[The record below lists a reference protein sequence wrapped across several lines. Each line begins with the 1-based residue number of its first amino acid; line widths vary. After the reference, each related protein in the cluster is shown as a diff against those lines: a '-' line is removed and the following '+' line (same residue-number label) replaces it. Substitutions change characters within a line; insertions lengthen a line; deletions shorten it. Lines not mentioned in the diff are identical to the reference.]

1 MNTTQIISSLINL
14 FRTLLPNVLAKK
26 DPQASPN
33 STQGRDLQINPVAF
47 NITEELWGMF
57 STKAKTNLPLKDAL
71 NEMAV
76 SPDDDDAAASLRL
89 QIKKLLTK
97 DHSLRDIIKGKLNEV
112 TASGFHL
119 NYSIG
124 LSSFKWLEVLDKNDD
139 TLKRLEMIRQFRCG
153 VPIHH
158 ITEAFH
164 TDAEYIHRVNAAF
177 SHSGTQGIISGSNVR
192 HWLDTLDPHDNILR
206 RLDMI
211 GQLKSGTS
219 PEIIARQ
226 YNTLPDYIHRIST
239 AFEKHGAIGIL
250 TEEDFR
256 KYRTIYPDTIR
267 ICSFNLHGTQDS
279 NDYYRFK
286 RIAHELSGF
295 EPEICS
301 FQEVISGYGIE
312 ETSGQI
318 ATWLTN
324 ITGYHYRTFFG
335 LCHLFMD
342 KYPEG
347 IAVSAKYQ
355 LKNTNIIDLNKG
367 LRGDV
372 RPLMERFAAVAEVE
386 IRGKKIVFAS
396 AHLDHSEDERVRPA
410 QVEKL
415 YHEIQRIFGKN
426 DIYCTILAGDFND
439 IEGSKTIEY
448 LIEKGYK
455 DAYRECSPTGGNTY
469 PSHNP
474 YTRIDYIMVKGDVK
488 FIQTSLILKDPSLSD
503 HVGILA
509 VIE

>member
-1 MNTTQIISSLINL
+1 MDTTQIISSLINL
-14 FRTLLPNVLAKK
+14 FRTLLPNVLSKK
-26 DPQASPN
+26 DSQ
-33 STQGRDLQINPVAF
+33 RKDLQINPVAF
-47 NITEELWGMF
+47 NVTEELWGILM
-57 STKAKTNLPLKDAL
+57 SKAKTNIPLKDAL

-76 SPDDDDAAASLRL
+76 LPDDDDVAASLRL
-89 QIKKLLTK
+89 QFKKLLAK
-97 DHSLRDIIKGKLNEV
+97 DESLQDIIGDKLNEV
-112 TASGFHL
+112 INSGFQL

-124 LSSFKWLEVLDKNDD
+124 LSSFKWLEVLDKNDA

-153 VPIHH
+153 VPLHQ

-164 TDAEYIHRVNAAF
+164 TDTEYVHRVNAAF
-177 SHSGTQGIISGSNVR
+177 SHSGTQGVISGSNVR
-192 HWLDTLDPHDNILR
+192 HWLDTLDPNDNILR

-211 GQLKSGTS
+211 GQLKSGTP

-226 YNTLPDYIHRIST
+226 YNTLPDYVHRIAS
-239 AFEKHGAIGIL
+239 AFDKYGAVGIL

-267 ICSFNLHGTQDS
+267 ICSFNLHGTHDS

-286 RIAHELSGF
+286 RIAHELSAY

-312 ETSGQI
+312 ETSAQI

-335 LCHLFMD
+335 HCHLFMD

-355 LKNTNIIDLNKG
+355 LKNTNLIDLNKG
-367 LRGDV
+367 LRGEV
-372 RPLMERFAAVAEVE
+372 HPLMERFAAVSEVE

-396 AHLDHSEDERVRPA
+396 VHLDHSEDERVRPA

-415 YHEIQRIFGKN
+415 HHEINRIYGKN

-439 IEGSKTIEY
+439 IEDSKTINY
-448 LIEKGYK
+448 LVEKGYK
-455 DAYRECSPTGGNTY
+455 DAYRACSPSGGNTY

-488 FIQTSLILKDPSLSD
+488 FLQTSLILKDPSLSD

>member
-1 MNTTQIISSLINL
+1 MDTIQIISSLINL
-14 FRTLLPNVLAKK
+14 FRTLLPSVLVKK
-26 DPQASPN
+26 DPEIGAYKI
-33 STQGRDLQINPVAF
+33 DLQINPIAF
-47 NITEELWGMF
+47 KITKELWELL

-71 NEMAV
+71 HEMAV
-76 SPDDDDAAASLRL
+76 SPDDDDVAASLRL
-89 QIKKLLTK
+89 QFKKLLDK
-97 DHSLRDIIKGKLNEV
+97 DGSIKEILKDKINEV
-112 TASGFHL
+112 AAAGFYL
-119 NYSIG
+119 NYSLG
-124 LSSFKWLEVLDKNDD
+124 LSTFKWLEVLDKKDE
-139 TLKRLEMIRQFRCG
+139 TLKRLEIIRQFRCG

-158 ITEAFH
+158 ITEQFH
-164 TDAEYIHRVNAAF
+164 TDAQYIHRINAAF

-192 HWLDTLDPHDNILR
+192 HWLDTLDPNDNILR

-211 GQLKSGTS
+211 GQLKSGTP
-219 PEIIARQ
+219 PEVIARQ
-226 YNTLPDYIHRIST
+226 YNTLPDYIQRIQA
-239 AFEKHGAIGIL
+239 AFDKYGTIGIL
-250 TEEDFR
+250 TEEDLK
-256 KYRTIYPDTIR
+256 KYRTIYPETIR
-267 ICSFNLHGTQDS
+267 ICSFNLHGTHDS

-286 RIAHELSGF
+286 RIAHELSSY

-324 ITGYHYRTFFG
+324 ITGYHYRTFFAH
-335 LCHLFMD
+335 CHLFMD

-372 RPLMERFAAVAEVE
+372 HPLMERFVAVAEVE
-386 IRGKKIVFAS
+386 IRGKKVVFAS
-396 AHLDHSEDERVRPA
+396 VHLDHSDDERVRPA

-415 YHEIQRIFGKN
+415 YHEINRIYGKN

-448 LIEKGYK
+448 LLERDYK
-455 DAYRECSPTGGNTY
+455 DSYRETTLSEGNTY

-474 YTRIDYIMVKGDVK
+474 NTRIDYILVKGDVK
-488 FIQTSLILKDPSLSD
+488 FIQTSLILKDPALSD